1 MLPFKLNHRLKVL
14 SLVLLL
20 GSVSVACDDP
30 PPVVEAPKSKLTLS
44 ASRKLQLGDLKGALK
59 DYNAAIASHQESAQ
73 TPNDADT
80 YVNRGIVQDELGQHA
95 AAIADY
101 TKAIVLKPDQ
111 HLAYYNRANAQ
122 AQMKQYQKAIADY
135 TKVIELSPDY
145 AYAYANRGSAQLK
158 AGKESE
164 AISDFQKATEIFSR
178 KNDSKNVERVQRL
191 LDKIGGATAAG
202 K

>member
-1 MLPFKLNHRLKVL
+1 MLHLNHRLKVL

-20 GSVSVACDDP
+20 GSVSVGCDDP

-44 ASRKLQLGDLKGALK
+44 ATRKLQLGDLKGALK

-73 TPNDADT
+73 IPSDADT

-101 TKAIVLKPDQ
+101 TKAITLKPDG
-111 HLAYYNRANAQ
+111 HLAYYNRANAEV
-122 AQMKQYQKAIADY
+122 QMKQHAAAIADY
-135 TKVIELSPDY
+135 TKVIELEPEY

-158 AGKESE
+158 AGKQAE
-164 AISDFQKATEIFSR
+164 AVIDLQKASEIFSS
-178 KNDSKNVERVQRL
+178 KNDEKNVQRVQRL
-191 LDKIGGATAAG
+191 LNNMTEATTADK

>member
-1 MLPFKLNHRLKVL
+1 MLPFKLNRRLKVL

-44 ASRKLQLGDLKGALK
+44 ATRKLQLGDLKGALK
-59 DYNAAIASHQESAQ
+59 DYNKAIAQ
-73 TPNDADT
+73 TPNDADI
-80 YVNRGIVQDELGQHA
+80 YVNRGIVQDELGQHE

-101 TKAIVLKPDQ
+101 TKAITLKPDQ

-122 AQMKQYQKAIADY
+122 AQMKQYPKAIADY
-135 TKVIELSPDY
+135 TKVIELNPDY

-158 AGKESE
+158 AGKQSE
-164 AISDFQKATEIFSR
+164 AISDLQKASEIFST
-178 KNDSKNVERVQRL
+178 KNDLKNVERVQRQL
-191 LDKIGGATAAG
+191 SQVNGTATPDQ

>member
-1 MLPFKLNHRLKVL
+1 MLPFKLNRRLKVL

-30 PPVVEAPKSKLTLS
+30 PPVVEAPKSKLTL
-44 ASRKLQLGDLKGALK
+44 AATRKLQLGDLKGALK
-59 DYNAAIASHQESAQ
+59 DYNEAIAQ
-73 TPNDADT
+73 TPNDADI
-80 YVNRGIVQDELGQHA
+80 YVNRGIVQDELGQHE

-101 TKAIVLKPDQ
+101 TKAITLKPDQ

-122 AQMKQYQKAIADY
+122 VQMKQYPKAIADY
-135 TKVIELSPDY
+135 TKVIEFQPEY

-158 AGKESE
+158 AGKTE
-164 AISDFQKATEIFSR
+164 AAINDLQKASEIFSS
-178 KNDSKNVERVQRL
+178 KNDLKNVERVQRQL
-191 LDKIGGATAAG
+191 SKVNGTATPDQ